1 MPNAWFRMYAE
12 FADDPKVQMMSE
24 AMQRRLAMLF
34 CLRCLGKPIETFRE
48 TEIAFK
54 WRITMQDLAE
64 TKALFI
70 ENGFIDDNWNVLNW
84 NKRQYVSDSSTERVR
99 QYRERLKQDETL
111 LKQDVTGD
119 VTTPEQKQNR
129 TDTEQKQET
138 KKQKPSAKAKPSQF
152 TLPDWVDKDAWDGFE
167 EMRKKKR
174 APMTDR
180 AREGIIHDLEK
191 LCPVGDSG
199 AAVLDQ
205 STKKCWSGVFP
216 LSKNN
221 GGFNAA
227 VPTGKTDANMA
238 ICAELIAEDQYR
250 SRANENG
257 GVQASE
263 AKQNGRATLFLDSG
277 AVGHEG
283 VSGGN
288 GYSF

>member
-1 MPNAWFRMYAE
+1 M
-12 FADDPKVQMMSE
+12 DDSWK
-24 AMQRRLAMLF
+24 
-34 CLRCLGKPIETFRE
+34 
-48 TEIAFK
+48 
-54 WRITMQDLAE
+54 
-64 TKALFI
+64 
-70 ENGFIDDNWNVLNW
+70 VLNW

-129 TDTEQKQET
+129 TDTEQKQDT

-199 AAVLDQ
+199 AAVLNQ